1 MPKKLDY
8 RSVGADARGLL
19 KAHSEPIIAIA
30 GFFIFMVNW
39 VSANL
44 LPEIAVSEVG
54 NIAATI
60 AALRDFFE
68 ANWQVLLPTML
79 TTMYGGLAV
88 YVLLVG
94 PKVAKVGDA
103 LTGGLTLFI
112 PYVLASILAGW
123 VTFAGFLALLLP
135 GLYLTGRLAVLPAVI
150 AGERGLGIIGSIRRT
165 WEISRDCGWAILI
178 VMLFTALMIRL
189 VSGIVMSVVSAV
201 SRSIAGDG
209 GVPLLETGVA
219 AVFVSI
225 EAVVFIL
232 LMVAIYRQLAPQ
244 TITQ

>member
-8 RSVGADARGLL
+8 RSIGADARGLL

-44 LPEIAVSEVG
+44 LPEIAVGEIG
-54 NIAATI
+54 DIAATI
-60 AALRDFFE
+60 TVLRDFFE

-103 LTGGLTLFI
+103 LAGALALFI
-112 PYVLASILAGW
+112 PYVLASVLVGW
-123 VTFAGFLALLLP
+123 ATFAGFLALLLP

-150 AGERGLGIIGSIRRT
+150 AGEPGLGIAGSIRRS

-178 VMLFTALMIRL
+178 VMLFVALMVRL
-189 VSGIVMSVVSAV
+189 ASGIVMSIVNAASKA
-201 SRSIAGDG
+201 IAGEG

-219 AVFVSI
+219 AAFVSI
-225 EAVVFIL
+225 EAVVFVL
-232 LMVAIYRQLAPQ
+232 LIVAIYRQLAPQ
-244 TITQ
+244 TVTQ

>member
-8 RSVGADARGLL
+8 RSVGADARGLF

-44 LPEIAVSEVG
+44 LPEIVVSEVG

-60 AALRDFFE
+60 AVLRDFFE

-79 TTMYGGLAV
+79 TTMYGGMAI
-88 YVLLVG
+88 YVLLIG

-103 LTGGLTLFI
+103 LTCALALFI
-112 PYVLASILAGW
+112 PYVLASVLAGW
-123 VTFAGFLALLLP
+123 ATFAGFLALLLP

-150 AGERGLGIIGSIRRT
+150 AGEPGLGIIGSIRRT

-178 VMLFTALMIRL
+178 GMLFTALMIRL
-189 VSGIVMSVVSAV
+189 VSGVVMSIVDAV
-201 SRSIAGDG
+201 SRSIAGAG

-219 AVFVSI
+219 AALVSI
-225 EAVVFIL
+225 EAVVFVL
-232 LMVAIYRQLAPQ
+232 LIVAIYRQLSPK
-244 TITQ
+244 TVTQ